1 MEVGQD
7 TVDIPEMANQTIISR
22 YFLPIIGTM
31 DRLDAM
37 AVFAAIADGGS
48 LSAAGRRLR
57 MPLASVSRKLA
68 DLEAALGTRLMTR
81 TTRQLTLTEAGREY
95 LVACRDILE
104 RVEEAERTVQQFLR
118 TGLAGRFSWCSI
130 RAEQPAKLGRTDIEV
145 VDDRTGAPGAIT
157 HHALLELKVLRSFAH
172 TGLPYPDS
180 NAIDAVS
187 KGVNQAHA
195 YGLTHNTLLRM
206 LCCFDMRTID
216 VGDSAT
222 FAHAMTDATA
232 LRVRLRRWYMYR
244 SSALYRDAIANRR
257 AAAANKASAPDAS
270 GSSARPS

>member
-1 MEVGQD
+1 M
-7 TVDIPEMANQTIISR
+7 
-22 YFLPIIGTM
+22 
-31 DRLDAM
+31 RLSLSDALC
-37 AVFAAIADGGS
+37 FASHERVVRGRRHAGGS
-48 LSAAGRRLR
+48 ATRSGFPVRRSLLGPGCRPERGDREADISSVVNAGYDAELCT
-57 MPLASVSRKLA
+57 PDNAGPVKPWENASK
-68 DLEAALGTRLMTR
+68 GFP
-81 TTRQLTLTEAGREY
+81 
-95 LVACRDILE
+95 
-104 RVEEAERTVQQFLR
+104 VEEAERTVQQFLR